1 MPLKA
6 LCSPQNLTV
15 NIQNQKKRLFKLE
28 GKKNIVPIYRPPPL
42 ECLILIEWPEIHE
55 AFFCNFL
62 KKITIQHH
70 FYIVRF

>member
-15 NIQNQKKRLFKLE
+15 NIQNQKKRFFKLE
-28 GKKNIVPIYRPPPL
+28 GKKILCRFI
-42 ECLILIEWPEIHE
+42 ECLILIEWQEIHE